1 MGKRASVYTFIG
13 GVHASRCLTHL
24 TRGCIL
30 PARKMFL
37 DLSEPRRASDRIPST
52 FKNVHGLFG
61 VRSFRRSR
69 APNRKNVLG
78 PILEPPLSS
87 THCVDPKNVLDLS
100 GVRSTHWSHA
110 ATGKMFLDLSRIH
123 VSSRSHFVNLKNVHE
138 PIWNS
143 PCSGLHS
150 LDPNNVL
157 KTDMVFRRIARS
169 ARSCALTLQHGHCGN
184 RWTSG
189 DIAEHGD

>member
-1 MGKRASVYTFIG
+1 MGKRASVHTFIA

-52 FKNVHGLFG
+52 LKMFMAYSEF
-61 VRSFRRSR
+61 
-69 APNRKNVLG
+69 APFAG
-78 PILEPPLSS
+78 HAPP
-87 THCVDPKNVLDLS
+87 
-100 GVRSTHWSHA
+100 
-110 ATGKMFLDLSRIH
+110 TGKMFLDLSRIH

-157 KTDMVFRRIARS
+157 KTDMVFRRIAR
-169 ARSCALTLQHGHCGN
+169 
-184 RWTSG
+184 
-189 DIAEHGD
+189 